1 MDSIIIDQI
10 GRRIKVPNNPERIIS
25 LVPSQTELLYDLGL
39 DDKIVGVTKFCVHP
53 LNSVKKKT
61 IVGGT
66 KNFRLD
72 VINQLRPDLII
83 GNKEEN
89 YWQGIDKL
97 SESYPVWMSDINNLE
112 DAYDMIITIGAFTD
126 SLKKATS
133 IAGDIRRSIAKN
145 VDFQQL
151 SMAYI
156 IWKNPIIVAG
166 TNTFINSIAIELNLN
181 NLISESRYPEIE
193 TDQLRNLN
201 PDAILLPSEP
211 YPFKEEHIAE
221 FKEICT
227 KSKVVLVDG
236 EMFSWYGSRLL
247 LAGAYFRMLQN
258 EILAHF

>member
-1 MDSIIIDQI
+1 M
-10 GRRIKVPNNPERIIS
+10 
-25 LVPSQTELLYDLGL
+25 
-39 DDKIVGVTKFCVHP
+39 
-53 LNSVKKKT
+53 
-61 IVGGT
+61 
-66 KNFRLD
+66 
-72 VINQLRPDLII
+72 II

-133 IAGDIRRSIAKN
+133 IVGDIRRSIAKN

-166 TNTFINSIAIELNLN
+166 TNTFINSIAIELNLK

-201 PDAILLPSEP
+201 PDVILLPSEP
-211 YPFKEEHIAE
+211 ILSRRNTLLSSKRFVPI
-221 FKEICT
+221 T
-227 KSKVVLVDG
+227 K
-236 EMFSWYGSRLL
+236 WCW
-247 LAGAYFRMLQN
+247 
-258 EILAHF
+258 